1 MGAGRPTKMTDD
13 TVRKLEEAFTM
24 GCTDVEA
31 CLFAGITKPTLYD
44 YCAANPGFSDRKE
57 ALKTMPAV
65 KARNLL
71 FRALESGEAD
81 MKTAQWMVEKY
92 DGKAKQAVTV
102 EGGEKPVEM
111 VFKWKG

>member
-1 MGAGRPTKMTDD
+1 MAGRPTKMTDE
-13 TVRKLEEAFTM
+13 TVQKLEDAFAM
-24 GCTDVEA
+24 GCTDAEA
-31 CLFAGITKPTLYD
+31 CLCAGIVKQTLYD
-44 YCAANPGFSDRKE
+44 YCALNPAFSDRKE
-57 ALKTMPAV
+57 LLKTNPAI
-65 KARNLL
+65 KARHLL

-111 VFKWKG
+111 VFKWKS